1 MPIRIQVPMHKIKK
15 TVFKIGSV
23 VNSKT
28 MVFCKCPVF
37 MSKDEFKSCPTDEKK
52 KKSDMSRTWQN
63 LFRLRKTLQYMQG
76 TIKP

>member
-37 MSKDEFKSCPTDEKK
+37 MSKDEMKSCPTDEKK
-52 KKSDMSRTWQN
+52 IQT
-63 LFRLRKTLQYMQG
+63 
-76 TIKP
+76 